1 MREAVDFSSA
11 VQELA
16 SRNFRI
22 FVEIGPHAIL
32 QRYIREGLGAA
43 NTKGRI
49 LPSLLRGDDGIAH
62 LRKLAA
68 QLHLLTDKTNMQRLF
83 PCAGNAVPLPS
94 YAWQKTRFWF
104 PRTSECLPETRRA
117 HPLLGWP
124 LPGTEML
131 WENILDP
138 AKDLWLA
145 DHKVGDTIVYPG
157 AGYAEMALAAARAWL
172 DGESLSLE
180 SLDITIPLVFEGH
193 QAQCVRCG
201 LNPTDGTFRIVSRP
215 RLGSGEWVQHAEGRI
230 IAVAGLATTSRM
242 DPLPAGTA
250 INGETL
256 YKLTASLGLDYGP
269 LFRVVR
275 HIRMQGD
282 RLDADIT
289 PLDSAAQQFILHPVA
304 LDACFH
310 SLAALYAH
318 AANADQQAFLP
329 VKTGRLDRIAEGVVC
344 HIRARLHHRGR
355 RSIAADF
362 ELLDAAGSARRSF
375 LPQIPGFLPGTGCR
389 REYGPY
395 PR

>member
-1 MREAVDFSSA
+1 MALSADKTRNLIQQMDLTEQLEIAGINSPQNVTLSGELQALLQMRDYAAEHKIFFRLLDLDYAFHSRKMESVRDFLACALEGLLPSRETSALFVSTVTGRPLPGDALTGEYWWNNVREAVDFSSA

-275 HIRMQGD
+275 HIRM
-282 RLDADIT
+282 
-289 PLDSAAQQFILHPVA
+289 
-304 LDACFH
+304 
-310 SLAALYAH
+310 
-318 AANADQQAFLP
+318 
-329 VKTGRLDRIAEGVVC
+329 
-344 HIRARLHHRGR
+344 
-355 RSIAADF
+355 
-362 ELLDAAGSARRSF
+362 
-375 LPQIPGFLPGTGCR
+375 
-389 REYGPY
+389 
-395 PR
+395 